1 MREKRRDESRRDR
14 LRVRSTKRPLR
25 RVLEGRRKLWGKLP
39 GLPLPTSRNPTASGV
54 LAPHAVHKVDRLSM
68 GGGNG
73 GGHAI
78 FVCRV
83 NGRNR
88 GGRVDSFPEYRMLP
102 QALRANIFSMHRP
115 HSFGVGH
122 AAPEISNSFG
132 HNPLLL
138 QPTNS
143 PLQYKRRLIRY
154 TVSSNR
160 IAKGRLDTG
169 LSETYNLIE

>member
-1 MREKRRDESRRDR
+1 
-14 LRVRSTKRPLR
+14 
-25 RVLEGRRKLWGKLP
+25 
-39 GLPLPTSRNPTASGV
+39 
-54 LAPHAVHKVDRLSM
+54 
-68 GGGNG
+68 
-73 GGHAI
+73 
-78 FVCRV
+78 
-83 NGRNR
+83 
-88 GGRVDSFPEYRMLP
+88 
-102 QALRANIFSMHRP
+102 MHRP